1 MPSRDHLRNMEQPHS
16 LEPVIQLNEVFPGHT
31 NARNTL
37 FGGRLM
43 SIMDTAAGMAASKFA
58 HQQFV
63 TISVDS
69 LKFRRPAYQG
79 DVIRT
84 TSKVVWTSPHTAGV
98 HVISCRLS
106 RSEWVGEEICS
117 GFFFMVAVDE
127 NMKPSKIP
135 QFTPVNDEEQNM
147 WNAAQKAREMM

>member
-1 MPSRDHLRNMEQPHS
+1 MPSRDRLRNMEQPHS
-16 LEPVIQLNEVFPGHT
+16 LEPVIQLNEVFPSHT
-31 NARNTL
+31 NARDTL

-43 SIMDTAAGMAASKFA
+43 SIMDTAAGMAASKYA

-117 GFFFMVAVDE
+117 GFFFMVAVDK

-135 QFTPVNDEEQNM
+135 QFTPMNDEEQNM